1 LTLRFLNGMTSI
13 KIFCPAT
20 IANLNCGFDVLGLC
34 LESIGDEMIIRKSVN
49 KCVKITNIVG
59 ANLPFEIENNV
70 AGVAALAIF
79 EEANKRVAF
88 EHGFE
93 IEIFKKIKAGSGI
106 GSSSA
111 SAAGAVFGINELL
124 GKPFSK
130 IELVKFAMKGEVVA
144 SDSEHADNV
153 APCLLGGFTLVR
165 GYNPLDVIKIESP
178 SELYA
183 VVLHPHIEVK
193 TADAR
198 SVLQPMI
205 SLQNAII
212 QTGNIG
218 GLVAGLFMS
227 DYELISR
234 SLHDVI
240 IEPLRKHLIPNF
252 DEVKDVALK
261 NGALGAGISGA
272 GPSIF
277 ALCKGIESAQKIAL
291 SMENMY
297 QNTEINFDIHI
308 SKINPKGV
316 EVISINEL

>member
-1 LTLRFLNGMTSI
+1 MTSI

-144 SDSEHADNV
+144 SGSEHADNV

-277 ALCKGIESAQKIAL
+277 ALCKGKESAQKIAL